1 MAESVRIRAQE
12 FMDKPITKRA
22 LRKAATR
29 VAVIEAARQVFQDRG
44 YEGATIAEIAKAARV
59 SPGTVLNAAA
69 TKIALL
75 NAVMMED
82 FKRLGMDCEDLLA
95 SLSSEFKGSVVA
107 VLEQHLQRH
116 WNELG
121 LVSALIGHMWLDGG
135 EEFSTFKHNLDLA
148 WGPIRKLVETA
159 GANDALVADL
169 SADEI
174 CLLLQDIY
182 LGVIR
187 RCASGELDLFAA
199 STVLHRHVEFC
210 LNSLSAERPDA

>member
-1 MAESVRIRAQE
+1 
-12 FMDKPITKRA
+12 MDKPITKRA

-29 VAVIEAARQVFQDRG
+29 VAVIEAARTVFQDRG

-75 NAVMMED
+75 NAVMEED
-82 FKRLGMDCEDLLA
+82 FRRLGLDCEVLLA
-95 SLSSEFKGSVVA
+95 SLSSGFKGTVVA

-121 LVSALIGHMWLDGG
+121 LVGALIGHMWLDGG
-135 EEFSTFKHNLDLA
+135 EEFRTFKHNLDLA
-148 WGPIRKLVETA
+148 WAPIRKLVREEDA
-159 GANDALVADL
+159 KGALVADL
-169 SADEI
+169 STDEI

-187 RCASGELDLFAA
+187 RCASGELDLFSA

-210 LNSLSAERPDA
+210 LDSLSAKQS